1 MCFMTPKRLRCG
13 MASTIC
19 VVVRGPCRKRSRID
33 RLVLSD
39 KAFHAPSRSS
49 SGPLAPLPG
58 RARGTILGDAVQDVL
73 PAGGDTLPVR
83 RVNEADGA
91 VTEVQMRSS
100 GPLFEL
106 HFDVVQ
112 RRVRHKQG
120 TAK

>member
-13 MASTIC
+13 KASTSC

-39 KAFHAPSRSS
+39 KAFHTPSS
-49 SGPLAPLPG
+49 SSPGTLAPLRVG
-58 RARGTILGDAVQDVL
+58 ARGTILRDSVQDVL
-73 PAGGDTLPVR
+73 PAGGHTLPVR

-91 VTEVQMRSS
+91 VMEVHMGSP

-106 HFDVVQ
+106 HFD
-112 RRVRHKQG
+112 
-120 TAK
+120 